1 MKDQGVAR
9 TGVSRPPHL
18 FREWRSHLLRH
29 VAQLE
34 FLDLAGRGL
43 RELCEHDVARA
54 LVAREVLAAPG
65 NELVLARGLPGLELD
80 EGAGGLAPFLVGLG
94 HDRGGLHR
102 RVLVERVLDLDAA
115 ISINHSAR
123 EPDDEGPD
131 K

>member
-1 MKDQGVAR
+1 MAL
-9 TGVSRPPHL
+9 TPPSPC
-18 FREWRSHLLRH
+18 R
-29 VAQLE
+29 QLE

-43 RELCEHDVARA
+43 RELREHDVARA

-80 EGAGGLAPFLVGLG
+80 EGAGGLAAFLVGLG

-115 ISINHSAR
+115 ILNKSFS
-123 EPDDEGPD
+123 
-131 K
+131 